1 MSAATRTLTPARA
14 VKRRR
19 LHIDPRALL
28 GLLLVVVSIVGGIVY
43 AGAINQGRGVVIA
56 ARDLPAGAVL
66 GRDDLLVTSARLE
79 ESVYA
84 AAIPA
89 SEAAALVGRPLSEPV
104 HARQVLVR
112 AQLGS
117 GLVLGPG
124 QQAMTI
130 PVKADNGAGGRLRP
144 GDAVQVLV
152 TTDKG
157 KPTSKTEIVIDQA
170 IVYAAGKDERTRI
183 VSSGAG
189 SSPDTTGGAGDAG
202 TLASLTL
209 VLTPDQAPA
218 LAHARWNGDLD
229 VVLLP
234 PAAPKG
240 R

>member
-1 MSAATRTLTPARA
+1 
-14 VKRRR
+14 
-19 LHIDPRALL
+19 
-28 GLLLVVVSIVGGIVY
+28 
-43 AGAINQGRGVVIA
+43 
-56 ARDLPAGAVL
+56 
-66 GRDDLLVTSARLE
+66 
-79 ESVYA
+79 
-84 AAIPA
+84 
-89 SEAAALVGRPLSEPV
+89 LSEPV

-170 IVYAAGKDERTRI
+170 IVYAVGKDERTRI
-183 VSSGAG
+183 VSSGGG

-234 PAAPKG
+234 PPAAPKG